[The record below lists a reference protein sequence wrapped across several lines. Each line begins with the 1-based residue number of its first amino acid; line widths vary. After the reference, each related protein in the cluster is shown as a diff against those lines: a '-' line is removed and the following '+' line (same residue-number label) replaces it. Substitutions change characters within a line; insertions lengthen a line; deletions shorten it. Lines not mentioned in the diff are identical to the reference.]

1 MKDRKLASRYA
12 RAMFDALQDPAARE
26 KVDAFLNAL
35 GESIRQSPELR
46 DFLLDPAVAR
56 ADRKKLLSSIAERH
70 AMPPETERFLHLVIE
85 QGRAEVLPSI
95 GQAYHEIYEESMGV
109 VAAEITTAVPMSDEM
124 KQRAQS
130 ALEKMT
136 SKRVR
141 LQCSIEPELIGGAVT
156 RVGSTIY
163 DGSLRTQLESL
174 RRQMSEE

>member
-12 RAMFDALQDPAARE
+12 RAMFDALPDPAARE
-26 KVDAFLNAL
+26 KVDSFLTAL
-35 GESIRQSPELR
+35 GESIRQSPDLR

-56 ADRKKLLSSIAERH
+56 ADRKKLLSSLAERQ
-70 AMPPETERFLHLVIE
+70 AMPAEVERFLHLVIE

-95 GQAYHEIYEESMGV
+95 GAAYHEIFEESMGIV
-109 VAAEITTAVPMSDEM
+109 SAEITTAAPLSDEM
-124 KQRAQS
+124 RQRAQA

-156 RVGSTIY
+156 RVGSKIY
-163 DGSLRTQLESL
+163 DGSLRTQLQTL

>member
-12 RAMFDALQDPAARE
+12 RAMFDALPDPAARD
-26 KVDAFLNAL
+26 KVDGFLTAL
-35 GESIRQSPELR
+35 GESIRQSPDLR

-56 ADRKKLLSSIAERH
+56 EDRKKLLSTLAERQ
-70 AMPPETERFLHLVIE
+70 AMPAEVQRFLHLVIE

-95 GQAYHEIYEESMGV
+95 GAAYHEIFEDSMGI
-109 VAAEITTAVPMSDEM
+109 VAAEITTATPLSEEM
-124 KQRAQS
+124 RQRAQA